1 MEVVADLEDQVVL
14 AELAVTAE
22 EDKDITSLVIMVLA
36 DLAVLMVPA
45 VIPDLVEVQMLDL
58 VVPVVPEEKAELE
71 VPEEMA
77 VHLETLVQT
86 ETAELLETADLLGTQ
101 EQTETV
107 LMVLEDQV
115 VLVEVVAKAA
125 LAVEQLD
132 TISTTVVQ

>member
-1 MEVVADLEDQVVL
+1 
-14 AELAVTAE
+14 
-22 EDKDITSLVIMVLA
+22 MVLA